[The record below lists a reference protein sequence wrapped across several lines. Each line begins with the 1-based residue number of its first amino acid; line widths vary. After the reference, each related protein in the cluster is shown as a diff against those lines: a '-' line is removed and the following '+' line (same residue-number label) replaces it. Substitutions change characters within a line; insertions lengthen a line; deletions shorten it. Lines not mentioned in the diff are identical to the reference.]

1 MHLVLVSLNLA
12 RFLSARFGVVS
23 SSVCVFVCA
32 ARRVAVVV
40 LYGRSAEKFRLK
52 MRQKG
57 VPARLE
63 QDGSN
68 KPGQVEGAQGD
79 SQASWFEA
87 PEMVAMTTEAASSH
101 ASTDGED
108 SSRPDT
114 MGDVELHGESWFD
127 VEDEQAGEQVC
138 CSPVDTEESTDYL
151 SSADNSDHMF
161 KNRPDSDQHTSQHDS
176 KSHTTENHIKKSL
189 SHETQDQDDFV
200 SEDIGKT
207 DVDGV
212 TVDHSLVENSHS
224 LSNIEEGKESM
235 NVKYYCNQPE
245 CGYKTFKS
253 RTGWTLHMREHK
265 SDYRYRCEHCDF
277 GCFTER
283 RLKEHMACKHT
294 GTPICFC
301 SFCKK
306 GFVTF
311 TGLRHHESLHK
322 NELYPCDYCD
332 KVYKNKKDKEKHKR
346 THQLSFACKLC
357 SATFV
362 WKHHA
367 VTHLKVV
374 HKKLAEEVKSDWDKS
389 MEEVPKEVP
398 KVVRKPSSSTSE
410 SQAVES
416 SKGISKG
423 NKEKEKKARRSNNKD
438 GNFVKEKGRKSLR
451 LQRKLA
457 VGKKSKETSCGT
469 ENSPSLQESGGNNKM
484 KTDDA
489 LCSVS
494 TLDGAGL
501 DAATPDVLDIASQL
515 KKETR
520 YECTVQGCGKTFKAK
535 KVYKLHMKAHNECND
550 VTMQQIENMDKD
562 GKDCENK
569 IACPV
574 EGCGKKFKNKK
585 VFKLHMQGHNDNYPF
600 RCDICNFGCF
610 QQRKLREHTATVH
623 IGIPVCF
630 CPVCGKE
637 FLSYSGLNRHK
648 YTHREEVYKCDVCE
662 KEYKNA
668 KERDRHRRSH
678 EQRYVCPICE
688 KRFGMK
694 HHLKSHYRYMHT
706 EATPDVHPSNAHSNT
721 QVEEQ
726 PITTILDGGVEK
738 TGRLKR
744 RKTED
749 DNDLTGQSSTWSKE
763 YPSMISVEAKTPFP
777 ANSKESD
784 TMEPELQAAIDN
796 FSEEGDPKQEY
807 TTKERVLD
815 PGKYIPSEGRKGI
828 FMDIF
833 KLMGGSKIGDQN
845 SIESES
851 LSQED
856 GNNGQISRQYHL
868 SRENSSKA
876 RGQDIVPM
884 DLTGG
889 NTSSVSVESSQ
900 AKCSASSSRKKLTSQ
915 TKLILSGTMSCN
927 VCGKKF
933 LSSAG
938 LQRHK
943 LSHLTQNNVGTV

>member
-1 MHLVLVSLNLA
+1 
-12 RFLSARFGVVS
+12 
-23 SSVCVFVCA
+23 
-32 ARRVAVVV
+32 
-40 LYGRSAEKFRLK
+40 

-114 MGDVELHGESWFD
+114 MGDVDGGPQDSIVVKAELHGESWFD

-161 KNRPDSDQHTSQHDS
+161 KNRPDSDQCTSQHYS
-176 KSHTTENHIKKSL
+176 KSHTTENHIKSL

-207 DVDGV
+207 DVDDV
-212 TVDHSLVENSHS
+212 TVDHSLVENSQHS
-224 LSNIEEGKESM
+224 LSNIEEGKEST

-389 MEEVPKEVP
+389 MKEVPKEVP
-398 KVVRKPSSSTSE
+398 KVIRKSSSSIDE

-423 NKEKEKKARRSNNKD
+423 NVEKEKKARRSNNKD

-706 EATPDVHPSNAHSNT
+706 EATPDVHPSNAHSNS

-749 DNDLTGQSSTWSKE
+749 GNDLTGQSSTWSKE

-845 SIESES
+845 GIESES

-856 GNNGQISRQYHL
+856 GNNGQISRQYYQ
-868 SRENSSKA
+868 SRENSSQA

-889 NTSSVSVESSQ
+889 NTSAVSVESSQ

-943 LSHLTQNNVGTV
+943 LSHLTQNNVGAV